1 MATTTETSSL
11 TVQSRTPEGSRSA
24 RRLRR
29 AGYVPGVLYGGAEEP
44 VAFQV
49 DARTLRNT
57 LAHSHAVLELGIEGA
72 GSSPVVVKEIAR
84 HPVSGEIMHIDL
96 LRVRMDE
103 KIQATVVVDLV
114 GVEVAPGVK
123 EGGVLEQVTREVTIE
138 ALPGD
143 IPDTIQHDVSG
154 LEAGGTLYLSELAAP
169 RGVTFVDDPETVVA
183 SITATR
189 LQLEDDNAI
198 EQEVEVIGEAA
209 PAEEGEEG
217 QEAPSE
223 AAEGEGAGGAA
234 EA

>member
-11 TVQSRTPEGSRSA
+11 TVQRRDPAGSRAA

-29 AGYVPGVLYGGAEEP
+29 AGNVPGVLYGGSQDP

-57 LAHSHAVLELGIEGA
+57 LAHSHAVLELGVEGA
-72 GSSPVVVKEIAR
+72 GSTPVVIKELVR
-84 HPVSGEIMHIDL
+84 HPVSGEIVHIDL
-96 LRVRMDE
+96 LRVRMDQ
-103 KIQATVVVDLV
+103 KIQASVIVDLL
-114 GVEVAPGVK
+114 GAELAPGVK
-123 EGGVLEQVTREVTIE
+123 EGGVLEQVSREVTIE

-154 LEAGGTLYLSELAAP
+154 LEAGGTLFLSELTPP

-189 LQLEDDNAI
+189 LQLEDENEI

-209 PAEEGEEG
+209 AEEGEASAEDAAGEG
-217 QEAPSE
+217 GEE
-223 AAEGEGAGGAA
+223 AADTEG
-234 EA
+234 